1 MKIKA
6 KYTPQKLTTIAY
18 AALICIGVLLVI
30 GRWYSVFNEN
40 FFIITEEINSHISNF
55 SISLI
60 FYLAIGY
67 LWLLFGVK
75 IRNIAILGFVIMIA
89 NFICETLMTFMNTTD
104 IIDAIYGSIG
114 TILGF
119 VFLLLADKYG
129 LQKNDALID

>member
-6 KYTPQKLTTIAY
+6 KYTPKKLTTIAY